1 MKNRTPATNSIQYLL
16 TMTAISALAACGGNG
31 PDPAAA
37 SSKTGDSTQSMQ
49 TESAQTIPSEEAG
62 SEPTADTAQGSSS
75 SPGAEGTEAAATE
88 TSCEFEVEVGDNLQY
103 SVSQITAPAAC
114 SEFSIKLSHTGNLP
128 ANAMGHNWV
137 LVPQGTGMNIARAGA
152 SKGLDG
158 DYLADD
164 ERIIAA
170 TEVIGGGES
179 ASITFALGDLSGG
192 YTYICTYPGHG
203 AAMNGTFTVES

>member
-1 MKNRTPATNSIQYLL
+1 MKNATWT
-16 TMTAISALAACGGNG
+16 TMPTHHLVTIAAFSALAACGGNE
-31 PDPAAA
+31 PDSKAA
-37 SSKTGDSTQSMQ
+37 SDTTAETTQAMQ
-49 TESAQTIPSEEAG
+49 AESAQAAPSRETGSQAG
-62 SEPTADTAQGSSS
+62 ADTAQDET
-75 SPGAEGTEAAATE
+75 AAAGTESSEAAGGATG
-88 TSCEFEVEVGDNLQY
+88 CEFDVEVGDNLQY

-114 SEFSIKLSHTGNLP
+114 SEFTITLSHTGNLP

-137 LVPQGTGMNIARAGA
+137 LVPQGAGMEIARAGA

-179 ASITFALGDLSGG
+179 TRVTFALEDLSGD

-203 AAMNGTFTVES
+203 AAMKGTFSVES